1 MWGFE
6 SSPGNVSGAD
16 LNPWVL
22 DHLNWHTI
30 SRNRTRGCQARTLK
44 TSLPFDSHVRTFLRT
59 TPTLETP
66 LAIFAGRS
74 NAALARAIAESY
86 GAKLGRIT
94 IRTFSDGEL
103 YVKFEQSIRGED
115 IFLIQ
120 STPPPGDNI
129 MELLLMLD
137 AAKRASVK
145 RVTAVIPYFGYA
157 RQDRKDQPRVSIASK
172 LMANLLV
179 EAGADRILTMDLH
192 AAQIQGFF
200 DIPLD
205 HLYASRV
212 FIDHFTKNPIENLVV
227 VAPDVGS
234 LKMARSYSKQLGASL
249 AFIDKRRPKQN
260 VAEVM
265 NIIGEVEGRNVLIV
279 DDLIDTAGT
288 ITNAAVALREK
299 GALSIQATCTH
310 PILSGPAYQRIEDSP
325 IDMMLVTD
333 TVPLERPSDKIKVL
347 SVAAIFA
354 EAIQRI
360 HTNDTISALF
370 ND

>member
-1 MWGFE
+1 M
-6 SSPGNVSGAD
+6 D
-16 LNPWVL
+16 
-22 DHLNWHTI
+22 
-30 SRNRTRGCQARTLK
+30 
-44 TSLPFDSHVRTFLRT
+44 
-59 TPTLETP
+59 TP
-66 LAIFAGRS
+66 LAIFSGRS
-74 NAALARAIAESY
+74 NIALSRAIAESY
-86 GAKLGRIT
+86 GTKLGDIT
-94 IRTFSDGEL
+94 IKSFSDGEL
-103 YVKFEQSIRGED
+103 YAKYEQSIRGED
-115 IFLIQ
+115 VFVIQ

-129 MELLLMLD
+129 MELLMLLD

-157 RQDRKDQPRVSIASK
+157 RQDRKDQPRVSITSK
-172 LMANLLV
+172 LIANILV

-212 FIDHFTKNPIENLVV
+212 FIDHYKKDPIDNLVV

-234 LKMARSYSKQLGASL
+234 IKMARAYSKRLGASL

-265 NIIGEVEGRNVLIV
+265 NIIGEVEGKNVLMI

-288 ITNAAVALREK
+288 LTNASVALKKR
-299 GALSIQATCTH
+299 GALSIRAASTH

-325 IDMMLVTD
+325 IDELLVTD
-333 TVPLERPSDKIKVL
+333 TVPLRKPSDKIKVL
-347 SVAAIFA
+347 SVANIFA

-370 ND
+370 DD

>member
-1 MWGFE
+1 M
-6 SSPGNVSGAD
+6 D
-16 LNPWVL
+16 
-22 DHLNWHTI
+22 
-30 SRNRTRGCQARTLK
+30 
-44 TSLPFDSHVRTFLRT
+44 
-59 TPTLETP
+59 TP

-74 NAALARAIAESY
+74 NVALSRAIAESY
-86 GAKLGRIT
+86 GTQLGEVT
-94 IRTFSDGEL
+94 IKTFSDGEL
-103 YVKFEQSIRGED
+103 YAKFEQSIRGED
-115 IFLIQ
+115 IFIVQ

-129 MELLLMLD
+129 IELLMMLD

-157 RQDRKDQPRVSIASK
+157 RQDRKDQPRVSIAAK

-192 AAQIQGFF
+192 ASQIQGFF

-212 FIDHFTKNPIENLVV
+212 FIDHYKKSSLDNIVI

-234 LKMARSYSKQLGASL
+234 IKMARAYSKRLGASL

-265 NIIGEVEGRNVLIV
+265 NIIGEVEGKNVLMI

-288 ITNAAVALREK
+288 LTNAAVALKER
-299 GALSIQATCTH
+299 GALSINAASTH
-310 PILSGPAYQRIEDSP
+310 PILSGPAFQRIEDSP
-325 IDMMLVTD
+325 IDELLVTD
-333 TVPLERPSDKIKVL
+333 TVPLRKPSKKIKVL
-347 SVAAIFA
+347 SVAGIFA

-360 HTNDTISALF
+360 HTNNTISALF
-370 ND
+370 DD